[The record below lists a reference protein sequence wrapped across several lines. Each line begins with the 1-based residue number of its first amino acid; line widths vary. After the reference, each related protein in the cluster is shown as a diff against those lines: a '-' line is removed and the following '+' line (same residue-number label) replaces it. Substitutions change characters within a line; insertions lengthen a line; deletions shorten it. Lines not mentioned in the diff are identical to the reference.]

1 MISIPI
7 FLVLLFV
14 VTPIAY
20 QQNLKAN
27 DPEAYA
33 KLEEKWAED
42 RATAEQERIEAEI
55 QAVLDRQAAAEERER
70 EELEKQEALRI
81 EKLSELPESCYGVNS
96 VETWLYPTGQ
106 QCIDEINQRFYDWC
120 LSEERKLT
128 ETGAAARADLCVID
142 IQRRLVQTCAD
153 PVLSSPEVCL
163 MNSMQHLYSNLI
175 PE

>member
-1 MISIPI
+1 MKIII
-7 FLVLLFV
+7 VFLKK
-14 VTPIAY
+14 T
-20 QQNLKAN
+20 LK
-27 DPEAYA
+27 
-33 KLEEKWAED
+33 K
-42 RATAEQERIEAEI
+42 
-55 QAVLDRQAAAEERER
+55 
-70 EELEKQEALRI
+70 
-81 EKLSELPESCYGVNS
+81 SFVNS
-96 VETWLYPTGQ
+96 LGFKFYF
-106 QCIDEINQRFYDWC
+106 NQRFYDWC